1 MQRNRAMSCDDC
13 ILSRVSWAMTRPSV
27 QLHVWVHDCKWS
39 AAGLLDADACLCLSL
54 SNLSHNDFHLARP
67 DTGGMMKLFLSMT
80 GEKCVNCP
88 ILVVRYTPDGDMV
101 VIVGRMS
108 GPDLTSKLIILSS
121 SPQHLGPGVFPN
133 ALQSDGYHGPSQ
145 PLK

>member
-1 MQRNRAMSCDDC
+1 MCQMSNFGC
-13 ILSRVSWAMTRPSV
+13 
-27 QLHVWVHDCKWS
+27 
-39 AAGLLDADACLCLSL
+39 
-54 SNLSHNDFHLARP
+54 
-67 DTGGMMKLFLSMT
+67 
-80 GEKCVNCP
+80 
-88 ILVVRYTPDGDMV
+88 YTPDGDMV
-101 VIVGRMS
+101 VIVDSGVGRMS